1 MEKFAKLFKGRL
13 PAIIGMIH
21 VRALPGTPCHGAGM
35 KYIINQAC
43 MEADT
48 YKQFGI
54 DAILLE
60 NMHDIPYLNRAVGP
74 EIVASMAAVC
84 SEVKRQ
90 VTGIPC
96 GIQILAGCN
105 NEAMAVA
112 KACDLDFVRAEG
124 FVFSHVADEGIMNA
138 DAAQLL
144 RYRKFIQAENVL
156 IFTDMKKKHSSHVI
170 TQDVNLVDTARAA
183 EFFLSDGLV
192 ITGSHTGDPARPEQ
206 LKELKQQLKLPVIV
220 GSGVTDTNLQDYIDA
235 DALIVGSHFKDGGLW
250 SNEISPER
258 ISVFME
264 ALRSVSR

>member
-1 MEKFAKLFKGRL
+1 
-13 PAIIGMIH
+13 MI
-21 VRALPGTPCHGAGM
+21 RCCR
-35 KYIINQAC
+35 IS
-43 MEADT
+43 
-48 YKQFGI
+48 F
-54 DAILLE
+54 
-60 NMHDIPYLNRAVGP
+60 
-74 EIVASMAAVC
+74 
-84 SEVKRQ
+84 
-90 VTGIPC
+90 
-96 GIQILAGCN
+96 
-105 NEAMAVA
+105 
-112 KACDLDFVRAEG
+112 
-124 FVFSHVADEGIMNA
+124 
-138 DAAQLL
+138 
-144 RYRKFIQAENVL
+144 
-156 IFTDMKKKHSSHVI
+156 SSHVI